1 MSVARTERV
10 KLTAG
15 LLNSLAA
22 FSITA
27 GGIAPLIAL
36 SYGFGATPSLT
47 PFLLG
52 LVGLIW
58 LSIGAG
64 LHLAAR
70 FVLGVLDR

>member
-1 MSVARTERV
+1 MSVARTERL

-15 LLNSLAA
+15 LLNTLAG

-27 GGIAPLIAL
+27 GGLAPLIAV
-36 SYGFGATPSLT
+36 SYGIGAAPTLT
-47 PFLLG
+47 PFLLC

-70 FVLGVLDR
+70 LILGGLDR